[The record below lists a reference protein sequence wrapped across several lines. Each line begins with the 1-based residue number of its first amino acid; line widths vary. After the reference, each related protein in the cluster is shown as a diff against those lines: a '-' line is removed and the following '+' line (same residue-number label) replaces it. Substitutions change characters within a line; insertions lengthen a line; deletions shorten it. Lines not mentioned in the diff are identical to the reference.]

1 MQERFIYQ
9 VGRKDARLKEWKWV
23 SWKLDG
29 IFLIGKLTP
38 HDGSKSVVKE
48 FKPMHC
54 MTEVK
59 RNPEVLLFD
68 IVAKNIIWLVE
79 IPSVVLLI
87 GKEVLNGIMVLVNI
101 S

>member
-1 MQERFIYQ
+1 MQ
-9 VGRKDARLKEWKWV
+9 DLKNENGSAG
-23 SWKLDG
+23 SWMG

-38 HDGSKSVVKE
+38 HDGSKSAVKE

-87 GKEVLNGIMVLVNI
+87 GKEVRPLEPGAEPPK
-101 S
+101 